1 VEDYE
6 KIKKAILRDGMSQ
19 RQAAK
24 TFKHGRET
32 IRKILEHGTP
42 PIVSS
47 EAEGGSIQS
56 APNDAL
62 PPSFLPVN
70 LGFL

>member
-1 VEDYE
+1 MLKVEDYE

-42 PIVSS
+42 PGYQRKQR
-47 EAEGGSIQS
+47 AIQ
-56 APNDAL
+56 PIIDR
-62 PPSFLPVN
+62 
-70 LGFL
+70 

>member
-1 VEDYE
+1 MLTAEDYE
-6 KIKKAILRDGMSQ
+6 KIKKAILRDGMSL

-42 PIVSS
+42 PGYQRKQR
-47 EAEGGSIQS
+47 AIQPIS
-56 APNDAL
+56 YN
-62 PPSFLPVN
+62 FV
-70 LGFL
+70 